1 MTTEESFLCCSEV
14 FDIID
19 VQLASGDE
27 EEEDV
32 QEGGPK
38 MAIAGSSAG
47 NDSDSGQYVLVLT
60 GCVRTFT

>member
-1 MTTEESFLCCSEV
+1 M
-14 FDIID
+14 
-19 VQLASGDE
+19 
-27 EEEDV
+27 